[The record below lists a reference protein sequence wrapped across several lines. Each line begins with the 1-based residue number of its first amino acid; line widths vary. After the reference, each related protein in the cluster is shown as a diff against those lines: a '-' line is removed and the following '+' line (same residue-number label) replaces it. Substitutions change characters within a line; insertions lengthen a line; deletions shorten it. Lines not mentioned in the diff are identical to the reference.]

1 MSEVRVNNLSNEN
14 NTGGPTISGIT
25 TYSGRHFFVP
35 PQGDTASRPSD
46 CEPGSFRF
54 NTDTAHL
61 EYFRGD
67 GIGWVEIEA
76 ENVEIA
82 GVSGSS
88 GSIDGKGTRMLF
100 AGGYTPSSNPNDTF
114 NNVDAITVETL
125 GNSIDFNN
133 LTANLTGMA
142 NFGDTTRAVAAGG
155 VGPRAYAPGS
165 PTNQI
170 QFCTFAST
178 GDYADSGGDLTRSNM
193 FFGCFNNKVRGVI
206 AGGSYPYS
214 NTIDYVNIQ
223 TLGNAV
229 DYGDLDVLTGYPGG
243 LSSSTRGFIL
253 GGLVVGGSPASYNTI
268 TMFTTSSTGAGTDFG
283 DMANSN
289 YEMATGSSATR
300 GINAA
305 GYGPN
310 YTNVIQYIT
319 MASTGNAQDFGDL
332 TGFNGT
338 GKGGAASPV
347 RFVLGGGYGTSP
359 HFMNTIEF
367 VQIATTGNSKDFGD
381 LQGFGRRIPNQ
392 VSNNNGGVS
401 G

>member
-14 NTGGPTISGIT
+14 SSGGPTISGIT
-25 TYSGRHFFVP
+25 TFSGTNFLVP
-35 PQGDTASRPSD
+35 PQGDTASRPQD
-46 CEPGSFRF
+46 CPPGSFRF
-54 NTDTAHL
+54 NTDSAKL
-61 EYFRGD
+61 EYYRGD
-67 GIGWVEIEA
+67 TIGWQEIEA
-76 ENVEIA
+76 DDVEMNHRL
-82 GVSGSS
+82 
-88 GSIDGKGTRMLF
+88 IDGKGTRMLF
-100 AGGYTPSSNPNDTF
+100 AGGYTPSANPNDTF
-114 NNVDAITVETL
+114 NNVDAITVETQ

-155 VGPRAYAPGS
+155 VGPRSYSPGS
-165 PTNQI
+165 TNNQI
-170 QFCTFAST
+170 QFCTFASQ
-178 GDYADSGGDLTRSNM
+178 GDYADSGGDLTRTNM
-193 FFGCFNNKVRGVI
+193 FMGCFNNKVRGVI
-206 AGGSYPYS
+206 CGGSLPYS
-214 NTIDYVNIQ
+214 NTIDYVTIQ

-229 DYGDLDVLTGYPGG
+229 DYGDLSVLTGYPAGV
-243 LSSSTRGFIL
+243 SSSTRGIIL

-283 DMANSN
+283 DMSSTR
-289 YEMATGSSATR
+289 YEMASGSNATR
-300 GINAA
+300 GIVAG

-310 YTNVIQYIT
+310 YTNIIEYIT
-319 MASTGNAQDFGDL
+319 MATTGNARDFGDL

-367 VQIATTGNSKDFGD
+367 VQISTTGNSKDFGD
-381 LQGFGRRIPNQ
+381 LQAFGRRVPNQ

>member
-35 PQGDTASRPSD
+35 PSGTTAERPED
-46 CEPGSFRF
+46 CEPGSLRF

-61 EYFRGD
+61 EYFRGNT
-67 GIGWVEIEA
+67 IGWTEIEA
-76 ENVEIA
+76 EDVEMA
-82 GVSGSS
+82 GAATS
-88 GSIDGKGTRMLF
+88 GSIDGKGTRAIF
-100 AGGYTPSSNPNDTF
+100 AGGYTPSAQPNSTF
-114 NNVDAITVETL
+114 NNVDALTIDTL

-133 LTANLTGMA
+133 LSRNSAGTCQ
-142 NFGDTTRAVAAGG
+142 FSDSTRAMSAGG
-155 VGPRAYAPGS
+155 VGPVVSQYS
-165 PTNQI
+165 TIVNTI
-170 QFCTFAST
+170 EFCTFASQA
-178 GDYADSGGDLTRSNM
+178 DYTDFGDLTRNM
-193 FFGCFNNKVRGVI
+193 GYGQGLSNKVRGIV
-206 AGGSYPYS
+206 AGGTFPYQ
-214 NTIDYVNIQ
+214 NVMDYVTIQ
-223 TLGNAV
+223 STGDAV
-229 DYGDLDVLTGYPGG
+229 DFGDLSELNGYPGG
-243 LSSSTRGFIL
+243 FCSSTRGFIM
-253 GGLVVGGSPASYNTI
+253 GGLRVSAPDTASYNI
-268 TMFTTSSTGAGTDFG
+268 IEIVTTSTTGNATDFG
-283 DMANSN
+283 DMLYAN
-289 YEMATGSSATR
+289 YEMASASNATR
-300 GINAA
+300 GIKAG

-310 YTNVIQYIT
+310 YTYRMEFVT
-319 MASTGNAQDFGDL
+319 MATTGNSVYFGDL

-367 VQIATTGNSKDFGD
+367 VQIATTGDSVDFGD